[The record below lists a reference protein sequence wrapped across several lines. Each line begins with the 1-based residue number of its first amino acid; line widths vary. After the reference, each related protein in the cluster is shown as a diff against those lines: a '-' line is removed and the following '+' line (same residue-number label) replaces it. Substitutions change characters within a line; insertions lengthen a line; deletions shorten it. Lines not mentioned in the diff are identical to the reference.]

1 MIKNIILDVG
11 GILFDDS
18 KDNIEKIL
26 GKDCDYIYKT
36 AYGKEFQ
43 KCLLGKLSIQEY
55 INSFQNE
62 KDFNDIKY
70 ILEKDNLKKSYP
82 LIENNFEFI
91 KKLKKDGYKL
101 FLLTNI
107 TEDSY
112 NYINSIIN
120 INDMFDGGI
129 YSYQEHL
136 IKPSYEIYNL
146 VLNRFS
152 LNKEET
158 LFFDDKEKNVI
169 VANELGI
176 KSFIFTSI
184 IDIKN
189 NIRYA
194 APNIIVL
201 DILDGLYFPPKEF
214 IDAVMDCPEYASEE
228 YKDFIRA
235 YTEHNFWGENKQV
248 IENIE
253 TACLLIQQDHNYFK
267 EFVLENKAINIVTK
281 KGSLLNYAIQLKDN
295 EIAEWL
301 IEEKI
306 DINSFDGLELLT
318 ALKMNNT
325 RIALQLLRHG
335 IITDGDEMKS
345 NPLLF
350 AIKIG
355 SRELVE
361 ELMTKHR
368 HLVAVYT
375 NEYVKNYTILD
386 IAKRYKND
394 QIIQTVKKYL

>member
-1 MIKNIILDVG
+1 MCK
-11 GILFDDS
+11 S
-18 KDNIEKIL
+18 
-26 GKDCDYIYKT
+26 
-36 AYGKEFQ
+36 
-43 KCLLGKLSIQEY
+43 
-55 INSFQNE
+55 
-62 KDFNDIKY
+62 
-70 ILEKDNLKKSYP
+70 LEKSTRYSIIEYATIWERYFGQTLKKS
-82 LIENNFEFI
+82 LGFI
-91 KKLKKDGYKL
+91 LGDDGTMKIIKR
-101 FLLTNI
+101 NG
-107 TEDSY
+107 TEAV
-112 NYINSIIN
+112 
-120 INDMFDGGI
+120 FDI
-129 YSYQEHL
+129 AKIRMAIQ
-136 IKPSYEIYNL
+136 K
-146 VLNRFS
+146 
-152 LNKEET
+152 
-158 LFFDDKEKNVI
+158 
-169 VANELGI
+169 ANEEAVSSERL
-176 KSFIFTSI
+176 TPEQ
-184 IDIKN
+184 IDKIAK
-189 NIRYA
+189 
-194 APNIIVL
+194 
-201 DILDGLYFPPKEF
+201 
-214 IDAVMDCPEYASEE
+214 
-228 YKDFIRA
+228 
-235 YTEHNFWGENKQV
+235 
-248 IENIE
+248 NIE

>member
-1 MIKNIILDVG
+1 MNSDMTKYCYQHFENAYNIGWNVN
-11 GILFDDS
+11 FDSTVESKETFDS
-18 KDNIEKIL
+18 I
-26 GKDCDYIYKT
+26 
-36 AYGKEFQ
+36 F
-43 KCLLGKLSIQEY
+43 
-55 INSFQNE
+55 
-62 KDFNDIKY
+62 
-70 ILEKDNLKKSYP
+70 LEKLTLYCENPLNRDLNGVYREIEIDGKKYVKGFGEIRIIDLKK
-82 LIENNFEFI
+82 
-91 KKLKKDGYKL
+91 K
-101 FLLTNI
+101 
-107 TEDSY
+107 
-112 NYINSIIN
+112 
-120 INDMFDGGI
+120 
-129 YSYQEHL
+129 
-136 IKPSYEIYNL
+136 
-146 VLNRFS
+146 
-152 LNKEET
+152 
-158 LFFDDKEKNVI
+158 
-169 VANELGI
+169 
-176 KSFIFTSI
+176 
-184 IDIKN
+184 
-189 NIRYA
+189 IRYA
-194 APNIIVL
+194 APNVIID
-201 DILDGLYFPPKEF
+201 DILNGKYIPPIEF

-267 EFVLENKAINIVTK
+267 EFVLENKEINIVTK

>member
-1 MIKNIILDVG
+1 MNSDMTKYCYQHFENAYNIGWNVN
-11 GILFDDS
+11 FDSTVESKETFDS
-18 KDNIEKIL
+18 I
-26 GKDCDYIYKT
+26 
-36 AYGKEFQ
+36 F
-43 KCLLGKLSIQEY
+43 
-55 INSFQNE
+55 
-62 KDFNDIKY
+62 
-70 ILEKDNLKKSYP
+70 LEKLTLYCENPLNRDLNGVYREIEIDGKKYVKGFGEIRIIDLKK
-82 LIENNFEFI
+82 
-91 KKLKKDGYKL
+91 K
-101 FLLTNI
+101 
-107 TEDSY
+107 
-112 NYINSIIN
+112 
-120 INDMFDGGI
+120 
-129 YSYQEHL
+129 
-136 IKPSYEIYNL
+136 
-146 VLNRFS
+146 
-152 LNKEET
+152 
-158 LFFDDKEKNVI
+158 
-169 VANELGI
+169 
-176 KSFIFTSI
+176 
-184 IDIKN
+184 
-189 NIRYA
+189 IRYA
-194 APNIIVL
+194 APNVIID
-201 DILDGLYFPPKEF
+201 DILNGKYIPPIEF

-253 TACLLIQQDHNYFK
+253 TACLLIQQEHNYFK